1 MLESWAPWL
10 FIRKDPKR
18 VIASL
23 ELLATLVATRLWAKG
38 LRKGA
43 RGTCWIKAGTDNLSN
58 SYAVSKWMS
67 TKYPL
72 TILIMELSETLRTR
86 GCELHLEWIPRE
98 RNQLADDLTNQD
110 FKHFSLDSRVQF
122 VGGDTRWLVLDG
134 LMAKAQEFHMELA
147 EERKRKVTDPKPV
160 KNKKRKKLDPS

>member
-1 MLESWAPWL
+1 
-10 FIRKDPKR
+10 
-18 VIASL
+18 
-23 ELLATLVATRLWAKG
+23 
-38 LRKGA
+38 
-43 RGTCWIKAGTDNLSN
+43 
-58 SYAVSKWMS
+58 
-67 TKYPL
+67 
-72 TILIMELSETLRTR
+72 MELSETLRTR

-110 FKHFSLDSRVQF
+110 FKHFSLDSRDSRVQF

-160 KNKKRKKLDPS
+160 KNKKRKKLDPW